1 MSSKNNHHF
10 NENIPEVHK
19 SVWDFK
25 DVTFAVEE
33 YYDDDGDDDDD
44 VDDDD
49 DDITCSQI
57 TVLTFL
63 ISGTSDGL
71 QFSKQ

>member
-1 MSSKNNHHF
+1 M
-10 NENIPEVHK
+10 HK
-19 SVWDFK
+19 SVWDFI
-25 DVTFAVEE
+25 DVTFAVED
-33 YYDDDGDDDDD
+33 YYDDDDDDDDDD

-49 DDITCSQI
+49 DDDITCSQM

-71 QFSKQ
+71 QFLKQ

>member
-1 MSSKNNHHF
+1 M
-10 NENIPEVHK
+10 HK
-19 SVWDFK
+19 SVWDFI

-33 YYDDDGDDDDD
+33 YHDDGDDDDD
-44 VDDDD
+44 DGDDDG
-49 DDITCSQI
+49 DDITCSQM

>member
-1 MSSKNNHHF
+1 M
-10 NENIPEVHK
+10 HK

-33 YYDDDGDDDDD
+33 YYDDNDDDDEDD

-49 DDITCSQI
+49 DDITCSQM

>member
-1 MSSKNNHHF
+1 M
-10 NENIPEVHK
+10 
-19 SVWDFK
+19 
-25 DVTFAVEE
+25 TFAVEE
-33 YYDDDGDDDDD
+33 YYDDDDDDDDEDDDD
-44 VDDDD
+44 VDEN
-49 DDITCSQI
+49 ITCSQM

>member
-1 MSSKNNHHF
+1 M
-10 NENIPEVHK
+10 
-19 SVWDFK
+19 WDFK
-25 DVTFAVEE
+25 DLTFAVEE
-33 YYDDDGDDDDD
+33 YYDDDDDDDDDDD
-44 VDDDD
+44 VDE
-49 DDITCSQI
+49 DITCSQM